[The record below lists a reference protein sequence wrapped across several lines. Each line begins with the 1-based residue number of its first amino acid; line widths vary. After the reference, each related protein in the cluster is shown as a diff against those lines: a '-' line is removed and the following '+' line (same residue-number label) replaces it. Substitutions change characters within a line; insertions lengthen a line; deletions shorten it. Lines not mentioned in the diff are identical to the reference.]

1 MNRLVVLL
9 FAVIGL
15 TSACS
20 DDTTSP
26 TATTTETFSGTLTQS
41 AQNSYQFTDVNS
53 GTVTVT
59 ATTLT
64 PQISVGLGIGTPTG
78 STCTANTESPV
89 QQAGSVTATL
99 SAAGT
104 FCALVYDPGGL
115 AQPVNYVITVTH
127 P

>member
-9 FAVIGL
+9 FAVVCL

-20 DDTTSP
+20 SDTTSP
-26 TATTTETFSGTLTQS
+26 SATTTETFSGTLTQNS
-41 AQNSYQFTDVNS
+41 QNSYQFTDVGT

-64 PQISVGLGIGTPTG
+64 PAVSVGLGIGTPTG
-78 STCTANTESPV
+78 SACTANTESAV
-89 QQAGSVTATL
+89 QQAGTVTATL

-115 AQPVNYVITVTH
+115 AQPVNYVISVTH

>member
-1 MNRLVVLL
+1 MNRVVILL
-9 FAVIGL
+9 FVAVCL
-15 TSACS
+15 TSACTGNTTTP
-20 DDTTSP
+20 TTS
-26 TATTTETFSGTLTQS
+26 TTETFSGTLTQN
-41 AQNSYQFTDVNS
+41 AQNAYQFTDMGT

-64 PQISVGLGIGTPTG
+64 PQVSVGLGIGTPTG
-78 STCTANTESPV
+78 SACTANTENAV
-89 QQAGSVTATL
+89 QQSGSVTATL

-115 AQPVNYVITVTH
+115 AQPVNYVITVSH